1 MVDPPFD
8 PGVVPLVV
16 VLNWS
21 LGFLR
26 TPSRCV
32 VVNPVV
38 DFESLSAR
46 SFELLYR
53 RFLTLSRID
62 RGFVV
67 AFDDP
72 VVEVTKDVVDV
83 GESVGGVAVE
93 RERRRG
99 GVANSWSRLKLTW
112 LPGICTQLI
121 SEVAVN
127 TPWRMWDLSC
137 ECVMFSTQIF

>member
-1 MVDPPFD
+1 M
-8 PGVVPLVV
+8 
-16 VLNWS
+16 
-21 LGFLR
+21 
-26 TPSRCV
+26 
-32 VVNPVV
+32 V

-62 RGFVV
+62 TGFVV
-67 AFDDP
+67 TFADP

-112 LPGICTQLI
+112 LPGICKELI

-127 TPWRMWDLSC
+127 TPCMENVGFELCMCHVLHSNLLNDRP
-137 ECVMFSTQIF
+137 